1 MIDRNGGFDSGLA
14 QQSGRGIR
22 QVADLRLGTVGHV
35 RAADHRNV
43 LLGQQV
49 GYKVRLRAVNDN
61 RPQTELLRNAQCGKD
76 IVRTVRVKMCLS
88 LAPEKRLQRFH
99 LDVEIRLVLLRIVLR
114 TRLAQ
119 EILLRLV
126 QLLADDARGC
136 HARDGRFVLIVV
148 DRLWVLAQRELDRQR
163 RLENHIV
170 HTAACRL
177 EQRNLSADG
186 VCAAR
191 ADCGSRHT
199 GLKCLAEAAV
209 ERVDAV
215 QCTQVRRRRIGVLV
229 AVRALKA
236 ETVLVQTDVRVN
248 VDQAGCQHAA
258 LAVHDIAVYLNRHC
272 RRFAFAHGRDFAV
285 FEQHPAVKAGILLV
299 HCPNVYI
306 FDQCLIHSE
315 PLSKKLLT
323 YMVIYGIFIMAVGKA
338 AMHRSY
344 LYPHN
349 PTFGALS
356 QGRARFFCAKAGVAL
371 LFSTKYAGHA
381 SCAAIRPVRAAPFP
395 APIVWCTRT
404 AQAVRL

>member
-1 MIDRNGGFDSGLA
+1 MGFAL
-14 QQSGRGIR
+14 
-22 QVADLRLGTVGHV
+22 
-35 RAADHRNV
+35 
-43 LLGQQV
+43 
-49 GYKVRLRAVNDN
+49 
-61 RPQTELLRNAQCGKD
+61 P
-76 IVRTVRVKMCLS
+76 
-88 LAPEKRLQRFH
+88 
-99 LDVEIRLVLLRIVLR
+99 
-114 TRLAQ
+114 
-119 EILLRLV
+119 
-126 QLLADDARGC
+126 
-136 HARDGRFVLIVV
+136 
-148 DRLWVLAQRELDRQR
+148 
-163 RLENHIV
+163 
-170 HTAACRL
+170 
-177 EQRNLSADG
+177 
-186 VCAAR
+186 R

-199 GLKCLAEAAV
+199 SLKCLAEAAI

-248 VDQAGCQHAA
+248 VDQAGCLHAA